1 MKVIGIDPG
10 SHITGYGIVEKT
22 GSKLVC
28 IASGAIKTD
37 PALPL
42 ERRLCAIFT
51 GINDVISAHAPDG
64 AAIESVFYAKNVKSA
79 VQLSHARGVALL
91 ASALASLGV
100 HEYSPRS
107 VKLATVGYGN
117 ASKEQ
122 VKMMISRILNTPEP
136 RLQDAADA
144 LAVAVCH
151 LHTWRPAAAQA
162 EPRIISLS
170 SRCGEPKPLKLGQR

>member
-10 SHITGYGIVEKT
+10 SHITGYGVVEKT
-22 GSKLVC
+22 GAKLVC

-42 ERRLCAIFT
+42 ESRLCAIFT
-51 GINDVISAHAPDG
+51 GINEVISAYAPET
-64 AAIESVFYAKNVKSA
+64 AAIETVFCAKNVKSA

-91 ASALASLGV
+91 ASSLASLGV

-122 VKMMISRILNTPEP
+122 VRMMVSRILNTPEP
-136 RLQDAADA
+136 RIQDAADA

-151 LHTWRPAAAQA
+151 LHTWRPGAAHP
-162 EPRIISLS
+162 ERHIVRDS
-170 SRCGEPKPLKLGQR
+170 PLKHGER